1 MIRSENKWQIIIA
14 VVCFV
19 YILLRFWHLTDPCL
33 WFDEI
38 FGVHAA
44 AQDWGNLFWFVARDL
59 IHPPLFYVLLKI
71 WIQIGGESLFWL
83 RFFSVFFAILSIVP
97 FYFLCR
103 QLKIGYAAT
112 AIALAFLAA
121 NGALIK
127 YAQEVRMYALLMF
140 LALFSMWLFTR
151 FLHLGKNI
159 WILTIINVLLVYTHY
174 FGWFV
179 VLAEVFAILFL
190 QRIKI
195 RQILIMFG
203 ICLTSFAP
211 WIFAVFRGSQIGTDL
226 PQNIGWIGKP
236 DLSSLFGFAFD
247 LIEPFYF
254 QTSNIEP
261 ASNYL
266 ISAPILLIIITAKI
280 LYLINYTEET
290 EIEKRDFWMLGF
302 FIGTPVFIALTISWL
317 LPFSIWGTRHL
328 IIVFAPAAIL
338 VGVFFDKLKPQIL
351 KIVLLSGLFLFF
363 VAALIFELNRPKQE
377 FIWCAWE
384 RLADDVYEST
394 LHGKNA
400 TDIPIYA
407 FEDLVAYHIWFALR
421 DSDRGFRIYKVSAV
435 ENLTEDTAYFL
446 PRGFDE
452 IKKIN
457 FDEVNE
463 ARFFIAFRDKD
474 WNLSNP
480 PLKNLSE
487 KGYKIG
493 EPQIIEAQGIKA
505 FLAEITNEK

>member
-1 MIRSENKWQIIIA
+1 MNQSKLKWQIVIA
-14 VVCFV
+14 AICLV
-19 YILLRFWHLTDPCL
+19 YILLGFWRVTDSCL

-44 AQDWGNLFWFVARDL
+44 AHDWGNLLWFVARDL
-59 IHPPLFYVLLKI
+59 IHPPLFYGLLKI

-83 RFFSVFFAILSIVP
+83 RFFSIFFAVLSIVP

-103 QLKIGYAAT
+103 QLKIGYPAT

-140 LALFSMWLFTR
+140 FALFSMWLFTR

-159 WILTIINVLLVYTHY
+159 WILTIVNVLLVYTHY

-179 VLAEVFAILFL
+179 VLAEVFAILIL
-190 QRIKI
+190 QPIKI

-203 ICLTSFAP
+203 ICLASFTP
-211 WIFAVFRGSQIGTDL
+211 WIFAIFRASQINADL
-226 PQNIGWIGKP
+226 AQNIGWIGKP
-236 DLSSLFGFAFD
+236 DLSALFGFAFD

-266 ISAPILLIIITAKI
+266 ISVPILLIIVAAKI
-280 LYLINYTEET
+280 FYLINYSEET

-302 FIGTPVFIALTISWL
+302 FIGTPVVIALIASWL
-317 LPFSIWGTRHL
+317 LPVSIWGTRHL

-351 KIVLLSGLFLFF
+351 KIVLLSALFLLFIIAF
-363 VAALIFELNRPKQE
+363 IFELNRPKQE
-377 FIWCAWE
+377 FVWCAWE
-384 RLADDVYEST
+384 NLARNVD
-394 LHGKNA
+394 KNQ
-400 TDIPIYA
+400 PQKIYV
-407 FEDLVAYHIWFALR
+407 FEDLVAYHFWFALR
-421 DSDRGFRIYKVSAV
+421 
-435 ENLTEDTAYFL
+435 ENGNAEIVKINNAEGVPEDKAYFL
-446 PRGFDE
+446 PRGFDGVKNIDFNAIE
-452 IKKIN
+452 G
-457 FDEVNE
+457 E
-463 ARFFIAFRDKD
+463 RFFIAFRDKE
-474 WNLSNP
+474 WNLQNP
-480 PLKNLSE
+480 PLKNLVE
-487 KGYKIG
+487 RGYQIG
-493 EPQIIEAQGIKA
+493 NPQIIEAQGLKA
-505 FLAEITNEK
+505 FIVEVRNEK